1 MKRFFSFFLYFS
13 IVLSVIPFFGVSAL
27 ASSSSS
33 RPISWDDVS
42 EDVIALRDSYFD
54 LWSSKG
60 NFSQLFHSASEIPIK
75 WLTFLADGTAALSPI
90 SGLFYYKTETAHKVD
105 YTGSKLGLKSRF
117 DNGDIKPDV
126 LEISSDEFAE
136 SLEKDN
142 DNYFPR
148 KDYRKVSYRND
159 PIFQRLCKLYSSNR
173 SYQPTAAYEGK
184 FLYGSGDDLYFSL
197 FFNEDDKCGYGLYQF
212 HLTFEDVTNE
222 EGTVVKRVPHLF
234 YWDNVTQTE
243 DEAVEASCSV
253 TNVLKDFSDT
263 CLCKYAYF
271 SFERS
276 VFKVYCYNTFDD
288 FMKRNASS
296 CYYNFSLPSDNKDSL
311 SFDLSKKF
319 TYLDY
324 DNHSFNGTLENHAE
338 TCSLTN
344 CDKGYICDGEP
355 LILTSYWFDISRIPK
370 GQIVTINGDT
380 IYNYTIT
387 NPETGDSSKFGDFI
401 TNNYTYIT
409 NNNGGSSGGNVTV
422 GGKIDVGGSVKVDVN
437 VNVNGAGDNTS
448 LPDVDIANNLPEA
461 PQGFIDYLT
470 SLFSFL
476 PASVLVLILAGISAA
491 IFCRVWGR

>member
-1 MKRFFSFFLYFS
+1 MKRFVSFFLYFS

-33 RPISWDDVS
+33 RPISWEDVG

-90 SGLFYYKTETAHKVD
+90 SGLFYYKTETVHKVD
-105 YTGSKLGLKSRF
+105 YTGPKLGLKSRF

-126 LEISSDEFAE
+126 LEISSDELAE

-142 DNYFPR
+142 DYYFPR

-159 PIFQRLCKLYSSNR
+159 PIFQRLCKLYSNNR
-173 SYQPTAAYEGK
+173 SYQPTAAYEDK
-184 FLYGSGDDLYFSL
+184 FLYGSGNDLYFVL
-197 FFNEDDKCGYGLYQF
+197 YAIVDDDKRGYGVYQYR
-212 HLTFEDVTNE
+212 LTFEDVTNE

-234 YWDNVTQTE
+234 YRNNITQTE
-243 DEAVEASCSV
+243 VEAVEASRSV

-271 SFERS
+271 SFEREQ
-276 VFKVYCYNTFDD
+276 FIVYCYNTFDD
-288 FMKRNASS
+288 FMKRSS
-296 CYYNFSLPSDNKDSL
+296 SYCYYKFFLPSDNLNMTNRDMSV
-311 SFDLSKKF
+311 KF
-319 TYLDY
+319 SYLF
-324 DNHSFNGTLENHAE
+324 NHSFNGTLEKHAE
-338 TCSLTN
+338 TCSSTT
-344 CDKGYICDGEP
+344 DDIGYICDGEP
-355 LILTSYWFDISRIPK
+355 LSLTSYWFDISRIPK